1 MTFDHEKKAYKKIEK
16 GRNELSPLCPVINDL
31 PAINEALKGVP
42 FNVVVLPLAFVRT
55 SPLNK
60 P

>member
-1 MTFDHEKKAYKKIEK
+1 MNLGHEKKAYEKIEK

-42 FNVVVLPLAFVRT
+42 LQCCCLASCFRENIPL
-55 SPLNK
+55 K
-60 P
+60 